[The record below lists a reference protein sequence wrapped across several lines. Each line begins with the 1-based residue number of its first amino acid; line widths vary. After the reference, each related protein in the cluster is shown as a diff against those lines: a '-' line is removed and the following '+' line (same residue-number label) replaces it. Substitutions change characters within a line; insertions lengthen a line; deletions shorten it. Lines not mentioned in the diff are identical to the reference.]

1 MVQYHC
7 NSHLNVS
14 LNGVIVVKK
23 FNRSPRVY
31 NIIEMK
37 VFLKLIFQSSLTY
50 TVLWGVRI
58 SK

>member
-1 MVQYHC
+1 M
-7 NSHLNVS
+7 NVG
-14 LNGVIVVKK
+14 LNGVIVAKK